1 MSDSNC
7 PFCDTSVYKF
17 ALQCDMCHYWVHY
30 SCTNLPPYAIIQLSK
45 STRLFSC
52 LTCVH
57 ERFKNDFPELHTQI
71 EGAIKSQ
78 NDALHLPVM
87 AEIAV
92 TPIEAAPP
100 TTSTPTPVTPTP
112 THAASIPSST
122 PEISSPTP
130 TISPPSPTP
139 SASSHMPT
147 HPTIYK
153 PSSAET
159 PPANKPVDNYSARQ
173 SVRPAEVTPICK
185 FYMRGHCQYGKQG
198 HACAFAHPPM
208 CYKFLRNGTSSCTK
222 GSNCNYTHPKM
233 CRASL
238 ATGNCMRRNCHY
250 YHKSGINRPIM
261 KAENKLNPSHRASY
275 SNRETPLMDLN
286 LPTHNHPQTTT
297 ASIKPLT
304 QHLAASQHWPSYI
317 SHSYQAPAAPQP
329 PSCPIPQQS
338 PNTTSTK
345 STAVFLEQM
354 NALKQLMTE
363 MHQAQNQLIMTMSQ
377 VWPLITPQ

>member
-1 MSDSNC
+1 
-7 PFCDTSVYKF
+7 
-17 ALQCDMCHYWVHY
+17 
-30 SCTNLPPYAIIQLSK
+30 
-45 STRLFSC
+45 
-52 LTCVH
+52 
-57 ERFKNDFPELHTQI
+57 
-71 EGAIKSQ
+71 
-78 NDALHLPVM
+78 
-87 AEIAV
+87 
-92 TPIEAAPP
+92 
-100 TTSTPTPVTPTP
+100 
-112 THAASIPSST
+112 
-122 PEISSPTP
+122 
-130 TISPPSPTP
+130 
-139 SASSHMPT
+139 MPT

-153 PSSAET
+153 PFSAET

-185 FYMRGHCQYGKQG
+185 FYMRGYCQYGKQG

-238 ATGNCMRRNCHY
+238 ATGNCMRKNCHY

-261 KAENKLNPSHRASY
+261 KAENKLNPSHRVSY
-275 SNRETPLMDLN
+275 SNRATPRMDLN
-286 LPTHNHPQTTT
+286 LPIHNHPQTTT

-377 VWPLITPQ
+377 AWPLITPQ

>member
-7 PFCDTSVYKF
+7 PFCDTSVDKF

-100 TTSTPTPVTPTP
+100 TPTTSTPTPVTPTP

-130 TISPPSPTP
+130 TISLSLLLLQPHAHSP
-139 SASSHMPT
+139 
-147 HPTIYK
+147 
-153 PSSAET
+153 
-159 PPANKPVDNYSARQ
+159 
-173 SVRPAEVTPICK
+173 
-185 FYMRGHCQYGKQG
+185 
-198 HACAFAHPPM
+198 
-208 CYKFLRNGTSSCTK
+208 
-222 GSNCNYTHPKM
+222 
-233 CRASL
+233 
-238 ATGNCMRRNCHY
+238 Y
-250 YHKSGINRPIM
+250 Y
-261 KAENKLNPSHRASY
+261 L
-275 SNRETPLMDLN
+275 
-286 LPTHNHPQTTT
+286 
-297 ASIKPLT
+297 
-304 QHLAASQHWPSYI
+304 
-317 SHSYQAPAAPQP
+317 
-329 PSCPIPQQS
+329 
-338 PNTTSTK
+338 
-345 STAVFLEQM
+345 
-354 NALKQLMTE
+354 
-363 MHQAQNQLIMTMSQ
+363 
-377 VWPLITPQ
+377 